1 MLRAAVFENVTF
13 VCAGGLDSLL
23 DPTGTIKVA
32 QEKAAVAFGA
42 QHTYFVT
49 NGTSTANKIVCQALM
64 APGDIVLIDRDCH
77 KVGTAAGGGV
87 QRCEQKQQRAW
98 VRKMDRV
105 HKC

>member
-1 MLRAAVFENVTF
+1 LKAIVRAAVDENVTF
-13 VCAGGLDSLL
+13 LCEGGLDSLL

-77 KVGTAAGGGV
+77 KVGAGGRRVV
-87 QRCEQKQQRAW
+87 QRCEQKQHRAG
-98 VRKMDRV
+98 
-105 HKC
+105 